1 VTAADVE
8 GSGVI
13 SLTALR
19 RALDRRRLAMSQ
31 DGGFSLLEAVVA
43 LMIAAGVFSAIS
55 VALVQTVRAS
65 LQARQSQ
72 IAADLMNRQVEFVR
86 SLDYSKAT
94 ELAADL
100 ASDVGV
106 DPLLSYNSGQNTYYL
121 TTSAGQEPVVAGTVG
136 LIPQHKQVVTQQNTA
151 YTIRTYIT
159 AVTDAT
165 NASASY
171 RRITVTIEWSV
182 NGKTHSRKTSS
193 FFTETRRGLALPKYS
208 MGTAGTFKTNVGATL
223 VLPVKVTNIGAP
235 DAFNI
240 TATAP
245 PAGTWAWYYDSDG
258 DGAYTVAD
266 SLLGDSDSDG
276 TKDTGPLQTNSSITI
291 FAVRTVAVGE
301 ALTQTVTFTGR
312 SSAQPT
318 ATTAVNSFS
327 DQVLVNPAQCAC
339 TLTTYFLHNS
349 ATNGNTA
356 YPAGPMYFDRNAPA
370 AARQTLYDYSTD
382 CSTQTS
388 GAVDCGSVPA
398 GRYVR
403 FGGSSNENNITK
415 VGAWYY
421 AVPSATTING
431 TASVTIWARVAD
443 GSGTAGTLTAYI
455 GSDNNNSLSGSF
467 VVAGSGTVTFP
478 ATSPAGWQSVT
489 VGVPISSAFSVA
501 RNKNLV
507 VRVVAS
513 GSLNLRLGYDTNEYN
528 AQVSMPVTA
537 GG

>member
-1 VTAADVE
+1 M
-8 GSGVI
+8 I

-19 RALDRRRLAMSQ
+19 RALDRRRLAVTS

-72 IAADLMNRQVEFVR
+72 IAADLMNRQVEYIR

-94 ELAADL
+94 QIATDIAT
-100 ASDVGV
+100 DVGV
-106 DPLLSYNSGQNTYYL
+106 DPLLSYSTGQDTYYL
-121 TTSAGQEPVVAGTVG
+121 TTSAGQEPIVAGTVG
-136 LIPQHKQVVTQQNTA
+136 LITQHKQVLRQQNTD

-159 AVTDAT
+159 KVTDAS
-165 NASASY
+165 NANASY

-182 NGKTHSRKTSS
+182 NGTKHSRKTSS

-208 MGTAGTFKTNVGATL
+208 MGTAATIKTNVGATL
-223 VLPVKVTNIGAP
+223 VLPIKLTNVGAP
-235 DAFNI
+235 DAFNL

-245 PAGTWAWYYDSDG
+245 PAGTWAWYLDSDG
-258 DGAYTVAD
+258 DGVYTVAD
-266 SLLGDSDSDG
+266 TLLGDVDSDG
-276 TKDTGPLQTNSSITI
+276 VKDTGVMQTNASITV

-301 ALTQTVTFTGR
+301 PLTQIVTITGR

-327 DQVLVNPAQCAC
+327 DKILVNPAACAC
-339 TLTTYFLHNS
+339 TLTTFYLHNS
-349 ATNGNTA
+349 ATNGSTA
-356 YPAGPMYFDRNAPA
+356 YPAGPMYMDRTAPA

-403 FGGSSNENNITK
+403 FGGTSNESNITK
-415 VGAWYY
+415 VAAWYY
-421 AVPSATTING
+421 PVATNNTTING

-443 GSGTAGTLTAYI
+443 GSGSAGTLTAYV
-455 GSDNNNSLSGSF
+455 GSDQNNNLGGSF
-467 VVAGSGTVTFP
+467 VQAGSGTVTFP
-478 ATSPAGWQSVT
+478 ATSPADWQPVT
-489 VGVPISSAFSVA
+489 IGVPIASAFSTS
-501 RNKNLV
+501 KNLV

-513 GSLNLRLGYDTNEYN
+513 GNLNLRLGYDTTSFN
-528 AQVSMPVTA
+528 AQVSMPVTS